1 MENENAIVLN
11 WDDMDRDHKIKA
23 EAARLREILHD
34 VPKQQISLVE
44 RLIDRA
50 AFMLVTLQDY
60 EKAITEE
67 GIITDMPQGDYS
79 IRRENPAARG
89 YNTLVK
95 NYQGVIRQLTD
106 LLPDRK
112 EAAADAAGERLR
124 RFTGMKK

>member
-1 MENENAIVLN
+1 METNEAIVLN

-34 VPKQQISLVE
+34 VPKQQIALVE

-60 EKAITEE
+60 EAAITAD
-67 GIITDMPQGDYS
+67 GIITEMPQGDYS
-79 IRRENPAARG
+79 IQRENPAARG
-89 YNTLVK
+89 YNVLVK

-112 EAAADAAGERLR
+112 EAAAEQAGERLR
-124 RFTGMKK
+124 SFTARKK